1 MFDRREF
8 LTRSAAAAS
17 AAVLSRAA
25 TAADHA
31 PDQRVPLGK
40 AEHCVV
46 VWLGGGSGQI
56 DTWDPKRKGD
66 PVAKKPGSYYDA
78 IDTAIPGTQVCE
90 HFTRCAPIMDRFNLV
105 RTVNHD
111 VIDEHAAATNRMHT
125 GYATSETLLYPSVG
139 SVISQQRGALN
150 PKVPPYILI
159 GYPSAS
165 RGPGFLG
172 ADGNYVY
179 LTDTQSGPAGLARAL
194 EITPERQSR
203 REALLQRVR
212 ERYLEDGRQAA
223 ASAVQQYDAMISEA
237 LRYGGPEFMQLFNL
251 AEEPGTLRD
260 NYGGEFGQRCL
271 LTRRL
276 LQAGVRFVEVSHN
289 LNFLNGTGWDVHNK
303 GILNQHKLIQE
314 LDQAL
319 AAMILDLENVGLF
332 DKTLIVVMSEFGRPA
347 GFDGGGGRGHHGK
360 CFTVAMAGGGL
371 KNGIT
376 IGETDELAMEIVS
389 RPVSVPD
396 LHATMYATLGIN
408 PLEVLY
414 AGERPVPMT
423 DGGRPIQEL
432 FA

>member
-1 MFDRREF
+1 MLPRRHF
-8 LTRSAAAAS
+8 LKQTSTAAAAAMLARPS
-17 AAVLSRAA
+17 QGSE
-25 TAADHA
+25 TASDH
-31 PDQRVPLGK
+31 PVVLGK

-46 VWLGGGSGQI
+46 VWLGGGAGQI
-56 DTWDPKRKGD
+56 DTWDPKRVGD
-66 PVAKKPGSYYDA
+66 PVAKKPGSYYPA

-90 HFTRCAPIMDRFNLV
+90 HFSRCAPIMDRFNLV

-125 GYATSETLLYPSVG
+125 GHPTSETLTYPSVG
-139 SVISQQRGALN
+139 SVIASQRGALSSQ
-150 PKVPPYILI
+150 VPPYILI

-179 LTDTQSGPAGLARAL
+179 LTDTNSGPAGLARAL
-194 EITPERQSR
+194 DITPERQSR
-203 REALLQRVR
+203 REQLLQQVR
-212 ERYLEDGRQAA
+212 NEYLDRAA
-223 ASAVQQYDAMISEA
+223 AQNAIQQYDAMLGEA
-237 LRYGGPEFMQLFNL
+237 LRYGGPEFMRLFNL
-251 AEEPGTLRD
+251 AEEPGSLRD

-319 AAMILDLENVGLF
+319 AALILDLERVQLL
-332 DKTLIVVMSEFGRPA
+332 DKTLIVVMGEFGRPA
-347 GFDGGGGRGHHGK
+347 GFDGGGGRGHHGR
-360 CFTVAMAGGGL
+360 CFSVAMAGGGL

-396 LHATMYATLGIN
+396 LHATMYAALGIN
-408 PLEVLY
+408 PLETLY
-414 AGERPVPMT
+414 AGDRPVPMT
-423 DGGRPIQEL
+423 NGGRPIHEL
-432 FA
+432 FSA

>member
-1 MFDRREF
+1 MLPRREF
-8 LTRSAAAAS
+8 LIQSAGIS
-17 AAVLSRAA
+17 A
-25 TAADHA
+25 TAAALSSVSANESAESA
-31 PDQRVPLGK
+31 PPLGK

-46 VWLGGGSGQI
+46 VWLGGGAGQI
-56 DTWDPKRKGD
+56 DTWDPKPKGD
-66 PVAKKPGSYYDA
+66 PQAKQPGSYYDS
-78 IDTAIPGTQVCE
+78 IDTAIPGTKVVE
-90 HFTRCAPIMDRFNLV
+90 HFSRCAPILDRFNLL
-105 RTVNHD
+105 RTVHHD

-125 GYATSETLLYPSVG
+125 GHRTSETLTYPSVG
-139 SVISQQRGALN
+139 SVISQQRGAAGD
-150 PKVPPYILI
+150 KVPAYILI
-159 GYPSAS
+159 GYPSSS

-179 LTDTQSGPAGLARAL
+179 LTDTQSGPSGLARAAD
-194 EITPERQSR
+194 ITADRQAR
-203 REALLQRVR
+203 REALLSRVR
-212 ERYLEDGRQAA
+212 EQYRERVGSDHVPVRN
-223 ASAVQQYDAMISEA
+223 YDAMIGEA
-237 LRYGGPEFMQLFNL
+237 LRYGGPEFMRLFNL
-251 AEEPGTLRD
+251 AEEPGSLRND
-260 NYGGEFGQRCL
+260 YGGEFGQRCL

-319 AAMILDLENVGLF
+319 AALILDLERIKLL

-360 CFTVAMAGGGL
+360 CFTVALAGGGL

-376 IGETDELAMEIVS
+376 IGETNELAMEIVS

-396 LHATMYATLGIN
+396 LHATMYAALGIS
-408 PLEVLY
+408 PQETLY
-414 AGERPVPMT
+414 AGDRPVPIT
-423 DGGRPIQEL
+423 DGGKPIHEL